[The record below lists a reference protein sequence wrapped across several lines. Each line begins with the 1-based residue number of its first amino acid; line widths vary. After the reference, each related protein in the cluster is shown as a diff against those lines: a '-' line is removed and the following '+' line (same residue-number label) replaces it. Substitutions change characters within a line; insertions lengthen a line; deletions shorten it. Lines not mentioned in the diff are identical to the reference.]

1 MADPLERPSTS
12 LFQSQMLRLFSIGLL
27 ALVLLIPIGMIS
39 GLINERQA
47 RRDATVEEI
56 ASKWGRRQHL
66 TAPALVVPY
75 TLRWAETGAAGQTI
89 PRSETH
95 TAVFLPDSVS
105 LRGTIHSETRQRG
118 IFSVPVYRLDL
129 QVEGEFA
136 RPDFAAL
143 GLEKAE
149 IAWDRAHLA
158 VGLSDARAIQKETAV
173 SWNGSSVAFVPGN
186 GGLAEAS
193 PGIHAIVDLSDG
205 NVASHAPANSH
216 PDGFAPPKD
225 DADAVAVTNADPAS
239 PEQTK
244 AKPAEPRHT
253 IPTDRFRFSFPLAL
267 NGSVAVYFAPFGK
280 QTEVLVSADNGN
292 PTFQGNWLPT
302 ERTITAN
309 TFEAR
314 WSIPFLGRNFP
325 QAWKSS
331 EPMQEAI
338 DTAQFGV
345 GFIDPVD
352 HYRMAERS
360 VKYASLFILLTF
372 ATIWLVEILAG
383 LRVHPIQYLMLG
395 GALCL
400 FYLLELSLA
409 EHIGFPAA
417 YAIASLAII
426 TMITTYSAV
435 ALQSR
440 PRSLVVGSGVALLYG
455 YLYILLNNEDFA
467 LLIGS
472 LGLFAILAAIMFAT
486 RQIDWYTVGRGAP
499 IAAPPTHQPAA

>member
-1 MADPLERPSTS
+1 MADPLERLSTS
-12 LFQSQMLRLFSIGLL
+12 LFQSQILRLFSIGLL

-39 GLINERQA
+39 GLIHERQA
-47 RRDATVEEI
+47 RRESTVEEI
-56 ASKWGRRQHL
+56 ASKWGRAQHL
-66 TAPALVVPY
+66 SGPALVVPY
-75 TLRWAETGAAGQTI
+75 TVRWAETGSGGQTI

-95 TAVFLPDSVS
+95 TAVFLPDTVS

-129 QVEGEFA
+129 RVEGEFA
-136 RPDFAAL
+136 KPDFAAL
-143 GLEKAE
+143 GLDKAE

-158 VGLSDARAIQKETAV
+158 VGLSDARAIQQETAV
-173 SWNGSSVAFVPGN
+173 SWNGAPVPFLPGN

-193 PGIHAIVDLSDG
+193 PGIHAVVDLS
-205 NVASHAPANSH
+205 
-216 PDGFAPPKD
+216 
-225 DADAVAVTNADPAS
+225 TEEPAS
-239 PEQTK
+239 
-244 AKPAEPRHT
+244 AKPAQP
-253 IPTDRFRFSFPLAL
+253 PSAKAPDRFRFEFPLAL

-280 QTEVLVSADNGN
+280 QTEVLLSADSGN

-302 ERTITAN
+302 DRTITAN

-325 QAWKSS
+325 QAWKSTT
-331 EPMQEAI
+331 PMQDSI
-338 DTAQFGV
+338 DAARFGV

-417 YAIASLAII
+417 YALASLSII
-426 TMITTYSAV
+426 AMITAYSAV
-435 ALQSR
+435 ALGSR
-440 PRSLVVGSGVALLYG
+440 PRALVVGTGVALLYG
-455 YLYILLNNEDFA
+455 YLYILLNNEDYA

-472 LGLFAILAAIMFAT
+472 LGLFAILAAIMYAT
-486 RQIDWYTVGRGAP
+486 RRIDWYTVGRGATLG
-499 IAAPPTHQPAA
+499 AATEP

>member
-1 MADPLERPSTS
+1 MADPIERLSTS

-27 ALVLLIPIGMIS
+27 ALILLIPIGMIS
-39 GLINERQA
+39 GLIGERQA
-47 RRDATVEEI
+47 RRESTIEEI
-56 ASKWGRRQHL
+56 ASKWGRTQHL
-66 TAPALVVPY
+66 TGPALVVPY
-75 TLRWAETGAAGQTI
+75 TVRWAETGAAGQTI
-89 PRSETH
+89 PRSETQ
-95 TAVFLPDSVS
+95 TAVFLPDRVA

-129 QVEGEFA
+129 RVEGEFA

-158 VGLSDARAIQKETAV
+158 VGLSDARAIQQETAV
-173 SWNGSSVAFVPGN
+173 VWNDASVAFLPGN
-186 GGLAEAS
+186 GGLSESS
-193 PGIHAIVDLSDG
+193 PGIHAVLDLSK
-205 NVASHAPANSH
+205 V
-216 PDGFAPPKD
+216 
-225 DADAVAVTNADPAS
+225 
-239 PEQTK
+239 
-244 AKPAEPRHT
+244 EPRDASAAES
-253 IPTDRFRFSFPLAL
+253 PDRYHFAFPLQL

-280 QTEVLVSADNGN
+280 QTEVLLDADSGN

-302 ERTITAN
+302 ERTVEKEA
-309 TFEAR
+309 FEAR

-325 QAWKSS
+325 QSWKSTT
-331 EPMQEAI
+331 PMQESI
-338 DTAQFGV
+338 DAAHFGV

-409 EHIGFPAA
+409 EHLGFPIA
-417 YAIASLAII
+417 YALASLSIVS
-426 TMITTYSAV
+426 MITAYSAV

-440 PRSLVVGSGVALLYG
+440 PRALVVGSGVALLYG
-455 YLYILLNNEDFA
+455 YLYILLNNEDYA
-467 LLIGS
+467 LVIGA
-472 LGLFAILAAIMFAT
+472 LGLFAILAAIMYAT
-486 RQIDWYTVGRGAP
+486 RRIDWYTVGRGAR
-499 IAAPPTHQPAA
+499 AAGMAGGSGAG